1 MDHIASSMTIVHG
14 ATLFIADKFYYSRK
28 ELFCIFIHMNMKSFI
43 LSVLSVTALAF
54 ANVPANTESTGIP
67 WNREFDSNQMMRH
80 QTFDPALKVAY
91 TYSLNF
97 AAGSFGSMAN
107 QSLMGHF
114 AYEFAPNLHLYANV
128 GLWMPIYANISNGS
142 KIARED
148 LRQGNF
154 NLLVPDVALEYK
166 PSENVMLRVSYV
178 NERDALKAYGPR
190 NFFHNDCS
198 GRASLSCR

>member
-1 MDHIASSMTIVHG
+1 
-14 ATLFIADKFYYSRK
+14 
-28 ELFCIFIHMNMKSFI
+28 MNMKHFI
-43 LSVLSVTALAF
+43 LSVFSVTALAF
-54 ANVPANTESTGIP
+54 ADTNFQVQDSGIP
-67 WNREFDSNQMMRH
+67 WNREFDSDQMVRH
-80 QTFDPALKVAY
+80 QTIDPALTVAY
-91 TYSLNF
+91 TYLLNF

-114 AYEFAPNLHLYANV
+114 AYEFTPNLHLYANV
-128 GLWMPIYANISNGS
+128 GLWMPIYANLSNGS

-148 LRQGNF
+148 MRQGNF
-154 NLLVPDVALEYK
+154 NVLVPDVALEYK
-166 PSENVMLRVSYV
+166 PSENVLLRVSYV